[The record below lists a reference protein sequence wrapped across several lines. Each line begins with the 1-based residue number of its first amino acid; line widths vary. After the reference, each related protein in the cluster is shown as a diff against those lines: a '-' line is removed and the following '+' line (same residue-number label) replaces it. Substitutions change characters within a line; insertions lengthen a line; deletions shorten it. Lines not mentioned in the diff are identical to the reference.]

1 MSPDGYRARRIL
13 VVELL
18 GGFGDVLLVL
28 PAVHALARSH
38 PDADLTVLTFT
49 PGDVLLAHDPL
60 VARVVGTS
68 DHAEGAPRRAVDAE
82 LTEAEREGEPYD
94 LVVTTTTYG
103 GIDELCA
110 ARAPRAVTN
119 LWRRPPADERID
131 RRFLRLLVADG
142 LVDPSSADEPLSV
155 ALTALELAKARARLV
170 DFWDGNDTTGASGT
184 RSSPVVL
191 VPGSGMRV
199 KEWPTERWTELAA
212 RAAAAGRP
220 VLTAGVVGS
229 APVPGT
235 SLLPPGG
242 LRELAANL
250 AVVGERGGVVIG
262 GDTGPVRLATA
273 VGAYAVGLFGPTVAG
288 RYGLDPRAGMSLQ
301 GLPGCEVRR
310 PQAITEQECWWS
322 ARCPL
327 TDGDPACLADLG
339 VDEVASAALRTRADP
354 EVSPSVHLT
363 GPGHRGP
370 QP

>member
-1 MSPDGYRARRIL
+1 VRRIL

-38 PDADLTVLTFT
+38 PDAELTVLTFT

-68 DHAEGAPRRAVDAE
+68 DHTDGAPRRAVAAE
-82 LTEAEREGEPYD
+82 LALAERDGRPYD
-94 LVVTTTTYG
+94 LAVTTTTYD
-103 GIDELCA
+103 GIADLCA
-110 ARAPRAVTN
+110 ERVPRAVTN
-119 LWRRPPADERID
+119 LWRRPPVDERID

-142 LVDPSSADEPLSV
+142 LVDEAYADEPLSI
-155 ALTALELAKARARLV
+155 ALTGRELAAARLHLA
-170 DFWDGNDTTGASGT
+170 DLWATDHLTGGPGVRT
-184 RSSPVVL
+184 PVVL

-199 KEWPTERWTELAA
+199 KEWPAQRWAELAA
-212 RAAAAGRP
+212 RATAAGRT
-220 VLTAGVVGS
+220 VLTAGAAGS
-229 APVPGT
+229 TPVPGT

-250 AVVGERGGVVIG
+250 AVVGERGGVVVG

-273 VGAYAVGLFGPTVAG
+273 VGAYGVGLFGPTVAG
-288 RYGLDPRAGMSLQ
+288 RYGLDPRAGTSLQ

-310 PQAITEQECWWS
+310 PLAITEQECWWS

-327 TDGDPACLADLG
+327 TGGDPACLADLDLDR
-339 VDEVASAALRTRADP
+339 VAAEVLRPRSPRRPRRARCP
-354 EVSPSVHLT
+354 
-363 GPGHRGP
+363 
-370 QP
+370 

>member
-1 MSPDGYRARRIL
+1 MNGIRRIL

-38 PDADLTVLTFT
+38 PAAELTVLTFT
-49 PGDVLLAHDPL
+49 PGDALLRHDPL

-68 DHAEGAPRRAVDAE
+68 DHREGAPRRAVEAE
-82 LTEAEREGEPYD
+82 LAAHAYD
-94 LVVTTTTYG
+94 LVVTTTTYD
-103 GIDELCA
+103 GIADLCA
-110 ARAPRAVTN
+110 ERAPRAVTN

-142 LVDPSSADEPLSV
+142 LVEPAYADEPLSV
-155 ALTALELAKARARLV
+155 TLTERELSAARARLLNFSQP
-170 DFWDGNDTTGASGT
+170 DHRSGGQT
-184 RSSPVVL
+184 ARSSTPVVL

-199 KEWPTERWTELAA
+199 KEWPAERWAELAS
-212 RAAAAGRP
+212 RAAVQGRV
-220 VLTAGVVGS
+220 VLTAGVWGS

-242 LRELAANL
+242 LRDLAANL
-250 AVVGERGGVVIG
+250 AVVGELGGVVVG

-273 VGAYAVGLFGPTVAG
+273 VGTPAVALFGPTVAG
-288 RYGLDPRAGMSLQ
+288 RYGLDPRAGTSLQ

-310 PQAITEQECWWS
+310 PLAITEQECWWS

-327 TDGDPACLADLG
+327 TDGDPACLADLS
-339 VDEVASAALRTRADP
+339 VDRVAAAVLGAEMSSGLHP
-354 EVSPSVHLT
+354 G
-363 GPGHRGP
+363 GPVGREP
-370 QP
+370 RP